1 MTFSNRSLVAFGI
14 LQALVFAAPSL
25 LSAPTASPTVQ
36 ACSQPTAAPRAEV
49 PEVKSCHALALDLA
63 ERQDL
68 NGAIAIESRLFEREP
83 ANPEIS
89 ATLGR
94 FMMTGRKDVVSS
106 VRLYHE
112 ALGAAPGYPPALLG
126 LGTLFKDRGEMGIA
140 ERYFTRGMRENPTL
154 PLFRVRLAEVM
165 VETGRPA
172 EAAPLLKE
180 IIASCPSCGEAD
192 DARRILS
199 RTNLA
204 QP

>member
-1 MTFSNRSLVAFGI
+1 VTFSTRSLLAFGI

-25 LSAPTASPTVQ
+25 LSAPTTPTTVQ
-36 ACSQPTAAPRAEV
+36 ACAQPVSQAQAPD
-49 PEVKSCHALALDLA
+49 VKSCHALAVDLA

-68 NGAIAIESRLFEREP
+68 DGAISVESRLFEREP
-83 ANPEIS
+83 SNPEVA

-94 FMMTGRKDVVSS
+94 FMMTGRRDVVSS

-112 ALGAAPGYPPALLG
+112 ALGASPGYPPALLG
-126 LGTLFKDRGEMGIA
+126 LGTLFKDRGEMAIA
-140 ERYFTRGMRENPTL
+140 ERYFARGAKENPTL

-165 VETGRPA
+165 IETGRPG
-172 EAAPLLKE
+172 EAASLLQDV
-180 IIASCPSCGEAD
+180 IAACPNCGEAD

-204 QP
+204 KP

>member
-1 MTFSNRSLVAFGI
+1 VTFSKRSLLAFGI
-14 LQALVFAAPSL
+14 LQGLVFAAPSL
-25 LSAPTASPTVQ
+25 LSAPTAPPTVQ
-36 ACSQPTAAPRAEV
+36 ACSQSV
-49 PEVKSCHALALDLA
+49 PDVKACHTLALDLA

-68 NGAIAIESRLFEREP
+68 NGAIAIESRLFERDP
-83 ANPEIS
+83 ANPEIA

-126 LGTLFKDRGEMGIA
+126 LGTLFKDRGEMAIA

-165 VETGRPA
+165 VETGRA
-172 EAAPLLKE
+172 GEAAPLLKDV
-180 IIASCPSCGEAD
+180 IASCPTCGEAD
-192 DARRILS
+192 DARRLLS

-204 QP
+204 RP